1 MKKKKFLDVVLDILL
16 TAGIVCCAFLISLK
30 IFCVRVIVSGSSMN
44 PSITNGDAGYMY
56 KVKENTRKVVPWYN
70 TYIEWRVK
78 RPVFAENYADLRVV
92 LM

>member
-56 KVKENTRKVVPWYN
+56 KVKENTKIERFDVVAGEYN
-70 TYIEWRVK
+70 SSKE
-78 RPVFAENYADLRVV
+78 F
-92 LM
+92 